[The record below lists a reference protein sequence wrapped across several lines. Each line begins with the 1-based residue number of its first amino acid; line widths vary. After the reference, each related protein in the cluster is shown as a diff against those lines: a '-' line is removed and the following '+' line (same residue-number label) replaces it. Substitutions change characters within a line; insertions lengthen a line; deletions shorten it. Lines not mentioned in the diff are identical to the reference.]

1 MTSRYNIFYQV
12 HKGLRALLY
21 ETSLCLQQT
30 DFREAGDADQVLD
43 QVYMATNLFTTH
55 AQTEEQYIMTAI
67 RNYSSLLYDECE
79 KEYAGNVSLTAHM
92 HGLIQAYYHAVTGD
106 EKQEIGSVI
115 ISSFRNFTIFNLEL
129 MGRKENS
136 LNKALWK
143 NYTDEELMD
152 ITLQISKD
160 LSPETSAQYSKWILR
175 GVSNGEVIEWL
186 MGIKQTAPDRIF
198 NALLEMAE
206 NEIRTERWNKIQ
218 ESLAEGAMLA

>member
-21 ETSLCLQQT
+21 ETSLYLQQA
-30 DFREAGDADQVLD
+30 DFEESADADRALD
-43 QVYMATNLFTTH
+43 QVYMATNLFAWH
-55 AQTEEQYIMTAI
+55 SQTEDQYIMTAI
-67 RNYSSLLYDECE
+67 RNYSSQLYDECKTE
-79 KEYAGNVSLTAHM
+79 HARNVSLIAHL

-106 EKQEIGSVI
+106 EKHEIGTVI
-115 ISSFRNFTIFNLEL
+115 VNSFTGFTVFNLEL

-143 NYTDEELMD
+143 NYSDEELVD
-152 ITLQISKD
+152 ITLQISRGLNTEKSG
-160 LSPETSAQYSKWILR
+160 LYSKWILR
-175 GVSNGEVIEWL
+175 GISNGEVIEWL

-206 NEIRTERWNKIQ
+206 NEICAERWQRIQ